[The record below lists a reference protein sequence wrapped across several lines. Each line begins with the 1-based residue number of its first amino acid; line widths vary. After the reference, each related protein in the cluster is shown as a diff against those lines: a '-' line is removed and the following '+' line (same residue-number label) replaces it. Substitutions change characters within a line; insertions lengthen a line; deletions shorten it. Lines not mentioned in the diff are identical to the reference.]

1 MKYVYNAIVKS
12 IYDGDT
18 IKVDIDLGFGVW
30 LHDQNIRLSGI
41 NSPELKG
48 SSKILGEKSRDRL
61 SNLLLNKTIKLETIK
76 DKKEKYGRWLG
87 IISIKIMDKET
98 CINDLM
104 ISEGL
109 AVKYL

>member
-1 MKYVYNAIVKS
+1 MKYTYNAIVKS
-12 IYDGDT
+12 VYDGDT
-18 IKVDIDLGFGVW
+18 IRVDIDLGFGVW
-30 LHDQNIRLSGI
+30 LFDQSIRLFDI
-41 NSPELKG
+41 NSPEIRGETKSLG
-48 SSKILGEKSRDRL
+48 QISKNRL
-61 SNLLLNKTIKLETIK
+61 SALILDRKIKLETIK

-87 IISIKIMDKET
+87 IIFLEIEDKEI